1 MLHGVPS
8 LLSLCYFYTLRLLI
22 EAGAVALG
30 LKTITTRNL
39 ALAWRS
45 LQLLLTLMPRINT
58 HFSALLKP
66 AIVEKNI
73 EQVGLGIG
81 TQTTFCVLFVI
92 FQDVFHATNY
102 LLMLI
107 LTSVK
112 KFEQVIKGQYTPHYS
127 VRPIHSLSKL

>member
-1 MLHGVPS
+1 M
-8 LLSLCYFYTLRLLI
+8 
-22 EAGAVALG
+22 ALG

-73 EQVGLGIG
+73 EQVMQRNVTHASFFYVLLSCYVPLQHII
-81 TQTTFCVLFVI
+81 CVL
-92 FQDVFHATNY
+92 HLSTND
-102 LLMLI
+102 LLMI
-107 LTSVK
+107 SPTTVK
-112 KFEQVIKGQYTPHYS
+112 NIEHIIKNMEKLSYDTPPS
-127 VRPIHSLSKL
+127 FLP